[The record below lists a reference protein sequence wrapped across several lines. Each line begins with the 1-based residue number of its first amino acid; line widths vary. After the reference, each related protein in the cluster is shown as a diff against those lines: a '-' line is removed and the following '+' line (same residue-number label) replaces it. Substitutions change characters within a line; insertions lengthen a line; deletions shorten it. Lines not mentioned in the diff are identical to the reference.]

1 MKKEQLLKRL
11 EHVDLPEML
20 IAGHKAALKRAL
32 LEGSIDQQAVNRY
45 PSEGRI
51 ASWFEGFRAW
61 WRGPAWRTAL
71 ASSAALIILGAILGT
86 VVYFASPSPAV
97 IAADIVKNDPG
108 IQQKLSGAGEIIIV
122 RVEVRERMATVVCG
136 RSMGD
141 FIEADVDIPER
152 SVVNTK
158 RFEGLFIPEVPLEA
172 QDNAVK
178 IAMADPSVKAMLD
191 KGATI
196 GKVFPIFSSISSVA
210 LINGSILK
218 VSPGATQAVV
228 PIIVS
233 DKVWMVQVNLE
244 QKKVERII
252 EPQSQSSPRLDI
264 YYLFQQT

>member
-1 MKKEQLLKRL
+1 MKKEQLLKKL
-11 EHVDLPEML
+11 EHVDLPELL

-32 LEGSIDQQAVNRY
+32 LEGIYLQEAVSKF
-45 PSEGRI
+45 PPEGRV
-51 ASWFEGFRAW
+51 ATWFEGFWSW
-61 WRGPAWRTAL
+61 WKGPAWRTAL
-71 ASSAALIILGAILGT
+71 ASSAVLVVLGAILGI
-86 VVYFASPSPAV
+86 VFYFASPSPAV

-108 IQQKLSGAGEIIIV
+108 IQQRLSGAGEIIIV

-172 QDNAVK
+172 QDSAVK

-196 GKVFPIFSSISSVA
+196 GKVFPIFSSISSIA
-210 LINGSILK
+210 LINGNILK
-218 VSPGATQAVV
+218 VSPAATQAVV

-252 EPQSQSSPRLDI
+252 EPQSKSSPRLDI